1 MAKFYLSN
9 KAVDDLN
16 DIWDYTVKTWSEKQA
31 ENYYLLLMNSCQELA
46 NKPNLG
52 KSYEAVEKNVFGFK
66 TGEHLI
72 FYQIVS
78 QKEIEVVRILHGM
91 MDIKN
96 HL

>member
-31 ENYYLLLMNSCQELA
+31 ENYYLLLMNSRQELA

-52 KSYEAVEKNVFGFK
+52 KSYDAVEKNVFGFK

-91 MDIKN
+91 MDIKK